1 MLLSDQ
7 AKEMAPHII
16 DTAVTGASALSDAGF
31 DDEQIVTLLCDA
43 VFQEVSDID
52 PKVHLEA
59 MKHLV
64 SVAIV
69 RLSKQWKD
77 LNDLHK
83 RLSDLVDLAVE
94 KGLMPRE

>member
-7 AKEMAPHII
+7 AKAMAPHII
-16 DTAVTGASALSDAGF
+16 DTAVMGAGALSEAGF
-31 DDEQIVTLLCDA
+31 DDEQIVTLLCQS

-59 MKHLV
+59 MKHLA
-64 SVAIV
+64 SLAIV